1 MKKLIIP
8 IQSFIDVVTNS
19 STEIFVEATTHTKNH
34 IISMVNEI
42 LKAGGSDKICDDLF
56 EIRLIDPTDE
66 DDWSDDKSHIEV
78 TAKNPEH
85 SEAATYLETLSDIFD
100 ITADYNG

>member
-34 IISMVNEI
+34 IISMVDEI
-42 LKAGGSDKICDDLF
+42 LKAGGSSKTCKDLF
-56 EIRLIDPTDE
+56 EVKLIDPTEEDE
-66 DDWSDDKSHIEV
+66 WCDDKSYIEV
-78 TAKNPEH
+78 TAKNSEY
-85 SEAATYLETLSDIFD
+85 SEAATYLQTLCDIFD
-100 ITADYNG
+100 ITADYDG